1 MTDSILRERFNRMQQ
16 AFRQEP
22 YPSLDHRRDRLNRLL
37 QLLKKHQKEIAEA
50 IDEDFGQRSTTE
62 TSIVDLYPSIEEIRH
77 TRSQLRRW
85 MKVRKVSVPLS
96 LKPGRAKILPQ
107 PLGVVGIIVPWNYP
121 IFLLFGPLCNALAA
135 GNVCMI
141 KPSEF
146 TPAYGALMSRLFAE
160 YFSSDEVAII
170 EGGVDVAEAFSRLPF
185 NHLLFTGSTAVGK
198 KVMKAAA
205 EHLTPVT
212 LELGGKSPAIV
223 SEHFSLKT
231 AANRLISTKLTNAGQ
246 TCIAP
251 DYVLIPFGQEKAFLT
266 EAKKVAA
273 SRYPDWPGKDYCQII
288 DERQRQRIMDI
299 LADAEKKGAEVIKLI
314 DAEDSERFVVPRIV
328 FNSHDQMRL
337 MQEEL
342 FAPIL
347 PVLSYR
353 AMIDAIQY
361 INDRPRPLA
370 LYLFSDHEQEQWQ
383 VLQETHAGGVTIN
396 DCLVHCGVSALPF
409 GGIGPSGIGQ
419 YHGEAGFNTFS
430 HLKSVFKQ
438 SSLSGVP
445 MMYPPYNGLTRW
457 LVKLLI
463 R

>member
-1 MTDSILRERFNRMQQ
+1 MLRERFNRMQQ

-37 QLLKKHQKEIAEA
+37 KLLKKHQKEIAEA
-50 IDEDFGQRSTTE
+50 IHEDFGQRSTTE
-62 TSIVDLYPSIEEIRH
+62 TSIIDLYPSIEEIRH

-212 LELGGKSPAIV
+212 LELGGKSPAIL
-223 SEHFSLKT
+223 SEHFSLKK

-266 EAKKVAA
+266 EAKKVAV

-299 LADAEKKGAEVIKLI
+299 LADAEQKGAEVIKLI
-314 DAEDSERFVVPRIV
+314 DAEDSERFIVPRIV
-328 FNSHDQMRL
+328 FNSQDQMRL

>member
-1 MTDSILRERFNRMQQ
+1 MLRERFNRMQQ

-50 IDEDFGQRSTTE
+50 IHEDFGQRSTTE
-62 TSIVDLYPSIEEIRH
+62 TSIIDLYPSIEEIRH

-212 LELGGKSPAIV
+212 LELGGKSPAIL

-266 EAKKVAA
+266 EAKKIAA

-299 LADAEKKGAEVIKLI
+299 LADAEQKGAEVIKLI
-314 DAEDSERFVVPRIV
+314 DAEDNERFVVPRIV

-396 DCLVHCGVSALPF
+396 DCLVHCGVSGLPF

-457 LVKLLI
+457 LVRLLI

>member
-231 AANRLISTKLTNAGQ
+231 ASNRLISTKLTNAGQ

-299 LADAEKKGAEVIKLI
+299 LADAEQKGAEVIKLI